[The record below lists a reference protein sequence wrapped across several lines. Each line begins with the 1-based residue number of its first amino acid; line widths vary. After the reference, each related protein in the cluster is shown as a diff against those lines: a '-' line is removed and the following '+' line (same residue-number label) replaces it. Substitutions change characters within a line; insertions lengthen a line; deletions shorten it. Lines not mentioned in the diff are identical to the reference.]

1 MAVLGK
7 LLKRSGGGCGG
18 GEGPK
23 DCGPSENLS
32 AAKKCF
38 WLVNISNCTQNS
50 ISNAITMAIHNIT
63 QNITYQSSWLFS
75 RHDHFGM
82 YT

>member
-7 LLKRSGGGCGG
+7 LLKRSSGGCGG
-18 GEGPK
+18 EGEGPK

-38 WLVNISNCTQNS
+38 WLVNISN
-50 ISNAITMAIHNIT
+50 
-63 QNITYQSSWLFS
+63 
-75 RHDHFGM
+75 
-82 YT
+82 YTELH

>member
-32 AAKKCF
+32 AAKKML
-38 WLVNISNCTQNS
+38 LVGKCIQLHRTALAMLSP
-50 ISNAITMAIHNIT
+50 
-63 QNITYQSSWLFS
+63 WLFI
-75 RHDHFGM
+75 
-82 YT
+82 T

>member
-32 AAKKCF
+32 AAK
-38 WLVNISNCTQNS
+38 
-50 ISNAITMAIHNIT
+50 NA
-63 QNITYQSSWLFS
+63 
-75 RHDHFGM
+75 FGW
-82 YT
+82 